1 MNTTDLNEKFRD
13 RYYRI
18 RDAIIGLQMLNV
30 SEKFDAEVSKLY
42 EQLQKVRK
50 LYETEVSKDWD

>member
-18 RDAIIGLQMLNV
+18 GDAIIGLQMLNV

>member
-1 MNTTDLNEKFRD
+1 MNTTNLNEKFRD
-13 RYYRI
+13 RYYRLG
-18 RDAIIGLQMLNV
+18 DAIIGLQMLNI
-30 SEKFDAEVSKLY
+30 SEEFDSEVSKLY